1 MRSNSLGKYI
11 SLYGLIGLLGIVL
24 VYPIWLTVR
33 GGLTSVDG
41 GYTLYHV
48 LDVFRDENLRWGL
61 VNALLIATATTLLS
75 IVISMPLALVGARH
89 EFPGKAL
96 FGALV
101 LIPLILPPFVGAIGV
116 RHLLGRSGSLNALL
130 SDLGLIDA
138 PIDVLGDGG
147 LFGVIIVEALHLY
160 PIIYLNL
167 LAALSNLDPALD
179 EAGRDAGASAWTR
192 FRRITLPLV
201 RPGLFAGC
209 TITFIWSLTEL
220 GTPLMFEFRQ
230 VTPVQIFDGLKQMET
245 SAEPFALTV
254 VMLSTA
260 VLLYL
265 AGRILPGVKGVAA
278 SAKASRGDVVHRL
291 GGWAGIGAASLFALV
306 IGLAALPHV
315 GVILASLSVEG
326 QWYQSVLPR
335 AFTFGNYEEALG
347 HPLAIGSIR
356 NSLMLAG
363 IAVVLDLVV
372 GVLAARIIVRTTLRG
387 RSLLDALCMLP
398 LAVPGLVMAFG
409 YVAMSL
415 EWPFRGP
422 VPGWLAMFMPESLV
436 VSLGDGPLSWAA
448 DILGANPNPI
458 PLLIVAYAVR
468 RLPYVVRSTVAGL
481 EQTPVDLE
489 EAAQG
494 LGAGRF
500 LVLRRIVV
508 PLVAANLVA
517 GALLAFSF
525 AMLEVSDSLILAQRE
540 SDYPITKAI
549 YVLFERLGD
558 GPGIAAAMGTW
569 AMLLLACTLAGAS
582 LLLGKKLG
590 AVFRA

>member
-1 MRSNSLGKYI
+1 MSRNSPARYL
-11 SLYGLIGLLGIVL
+11 LLGSLLALLGVVL
-24 VYPIWLTVR
+24 LYPIWLTVR
-33 GGLTSVDG
+33 GAFLTEDG
-41 GYTLYHV
+41 GFTLYHV
-48 LDVFRDENLRWGL
+48 LDVLEDDSLRGGL
-61 VNALLIATATTLLS
+61 VNALIIATATTLLS
-75 IVISMPLALVGARH
+75 TVLAMPMAMVAARH
-89 EFPGKAL
+89 SFPGKAL
-96 FGALV
+96 FSALV

-116 RHLLGRSGSLNALL
+116 RHLLGRAGTFNTILQDFGVMETPF
-130 SDLGLIDA
+130 DLFGT
-138 PIDVLGDGG
+138 GG
-147 LFGVIIVEALHLY
+147 LLGVIIVEALHLY

-167 LAALSNLDPALD
+167 LAALANLDPALD
-179 EAGRDAGASAWTR
+179 EAARNVGAGPWTR
-192 FRRITLPLV
+192 FRKITLPLV
-201 RPGLFAGC
+201 RPGLFAGG
-209 TITFIWSLTEL
+209 TITFIWSFTEL
-220 GTPLMFEFRQ
+220 GTPLMFEFRN

-260 VLLYL
+260 ILLYL
-265 AGRILPGVKGVAA
+265 AGRILPGVRGVGA
-278 SAKASRGDVVHRL
+278 SAKASRSDAETRL
-291 GGWAGIGAASLFALV
+291 GGLAGLGAASLFAFV
-306 IGLAALPHV
+306 IGIAALPHI
-315 GVILASLSVEG
+315 GVILASISVEG
-326 QWYQSVLPR
+326 QWYQSILPR
-335 AFTFGNYEEALG
+335 AFTFSNYEEALG

-363 IAVVLDLVV
+363 IAVIFDLVI
-372 GVLAARIIVRTTLRG
+372 GVLAARIIVRTKLRG

-422 VPGWLAMFMPESLV
+422 VPGWLATILPGSLV
-436 VSLGDGPLSWAA
+436 SALDDGPLSSVA

-489 EAAQG
+489 EAARG

-508 PLVAANLVA
+508 PLVAANLIA

-540 SDYPITKAI
+540 ADYPITKAI

-582 LLLGKKLG
+582 LLLGRKLG

>member
-1 MRSNSLGKYI
+1 M
-11 SLYGLIGLLGIVL
+11 
-24 VYPIWLTVR
+24 
-33 GGLTSVDG
+33 
-41 GYTLYHV
+41 
-48 LDVFRDENLRWGL
+48 
-61 VNALLIATATTLLS
+61 
-75 IVISMPLALVGARH
+75 VGA
-89 EFPGKAL
+89 
-96 FGALV
+96 
-101 LIPLILPPFVGAIGV
+101 
-116 RHLLGRSGSLNALL
+116 
-130 SDLGLIDA
+130 
-138 PIDVLGDGG
+138 
-147 LFGVIIVEALHLY
+147 
-160 PIIYLNL
+160 
-167 LAALSNLDPALD
+167 AA
-179 EAGRDAGASAWTR
+179 
-192 FRRITLPLV
+192 
-201 RPGLFAGC
+201 
-209 TITFIWSLTEL
+209 
-220 GTPLMFEFRQ
+220 
-230 VTPVQIFDGLKQMET
+230 
-245 SAEPFALTV
+245 
-254 VMLSTA
+254 
-260 VLLYL
+260 
-265 AGRILPGVKGVAA
+265 
-278 SAKASRGDVVHRL
+278 
-291 GGWAGIGAASLFALV
+291 LFALV
-306 IGLAALPHV
+306 IGLAALPHI

-363 IAVVLDLVV
+363 IAVVLDLVF

-422 VPGWLAMFMPESLV
+422 VPGWLATFMPESLV
-436 VSLGDGPLSWAA
+436 VSLGDGPLSSVA

-494 LGAGRF
+494 LGAGR
-500 LVLRRIVV
+500 LMVLRRIVV

>member
-1 MRSNSLGKYI
+1 MHRNSPGKYLLLA
-11 SLYGLIGLLGIVL
+11 SLLALLGVVL
-24 VYPIWLTVR
+24 LYPIWLTVK
-33 GGLTSVDG
+33 GAFVSDGG

-48 LDVFRDENLRWGL
+48 LDVLRDETLRGGL
-61 VNALLIATATTLLS
+61 VNALIIAVATTTLS
-75 IVISMPLALVGARH
+75 VILAMPLAMVAARH
-89 EFPGKAL
+89 EFPGKA
-96 FGALV
+96 FFSALV

-116 RHLLGRSGSLNALL
+116 RHLLGRAGSLNTILL
-130 SDLGLIDA
+130 DLGFVDTPFDLF
-138 PIDVLGDGG
+138 GSGG
-147 LFGVIIVEALHLY
+147 IVGVIIVEALHLY
-160 PIIYLNL
+160 PIIYLTL
-167 LAALSNLDPALD
+167 LAAMSNLDPALD
-179 EAGRDAGASAWTR
+179 EAARDAGAGAWTR

-201 RPGLFAGC
+201 RPGLFAGG
-209 TITFIWSLTEL
+209 TITFIWSFTEL

-254 VMLSTA
+254 VMLFTA
-260 VLLYL
+260 ILLYL
-265 AGRILPGVKGVAA
+265 TGRILPGVRGVSA

-291 GGWAGIGAASLFALV
+291 RGWWGLGAATLFALV
-306 IGLAALPHV
+306 IGLAALPHI

-363 IAVVLDLVV
+363 IAVVLDLVF

-422 VPGWLAMFMPESLV
+422 VPGWLATFMPESLV
-436 VSLGDGPLSWAA
+436 VSLGDGPLSSVA

-494 LGAGRF
+494 LGAGR
-500 LVLRRIVV
+500 LMVLRRIVV

>member
-11 SLYGLIGLLGIVL
+11 SLYGLIGLLGVVL

-260 VLLYL
+260 TLFYVL
-265 AGRILPGVKGVAA
+265 GRVLPGVKGVAS
-278 SAKASRGDVVHRL
+278 SAKASRADSSVRL
-291 GGWAGIGAASLFALV
+291 GPVAGI
-306 IGLAALPHV
+306 LAALLFGTVIGIASMPHV

-326 QWYQSVLPR
+326 QWYQSILPR
-335 AFTFGNYEEALG
+335 AFTLHNYTEALS
-347 HPLAIGSIR
+347 HPLALGSIR
-356 NSLMLAG
+356 ISLFLAS

-372 GVLAARIIVRTTLRG
+372 GVIAARVIVRTTLRG
-387 RSLLDALCMLP
+387 RGLLDALCMLP

-409 YVAMSL
+409 YVAMTL
-415 EWPFRGP
+415 EWPFQGTM
-422 VPGWLAMFMPESLV
+422 PGWVAMILGPILPASTLASLD
-436 VSLGDGPLSWAA
+436 DGPLRWAA

-494 LGAGRF
+494 LGAGR
-500 LVLRRIVV
+500 LTVLRRVV
-508 PLVAANLVA
+508 LP
-517 GALLAFSF
+517 
-525 AMLEVSDSLILAQRE
+525 
-540 SDYPITKAI
+540 
-549 YVLFERLGD
+549 
-558 GPGIAAAMGTW
+558 
-569 AMLLLACTLAGAS
+569 
-582 LLLGKKLG
+582 
-590 AVFRA
+590 

>member
-1 MRSNSLGKYI
+1 MRPSSPGRYL
-11 SLYGLIGLLGIVL
+11 LLAGLLALLGVL
-24 VYPIWLTVR
+24 LLYPIWLTVR
-33 GGLTSVDG
+33 GGLLAKDG
-41 GYTLYHV
+41 GFTLHHV
-48 LDVFRDENLRWGL
+48 LDVLSDPLLRGGL
-61 VNALLIATATTLLS
+61 INGLIIATATTFVS
-75 IVISMPLALVGARH
+75 VVVAMPLAMLAARH
-89 EFPGKAL
+89 EFPGKGLFSAL
-96 FGALV
+96 ILV
-101 LIPLILPPFVGAIGV
+101 PLILPPFVGAIGV
-116 RHLLGRSGSLNALL
+116 QHILGRAGAVNTMLFDA
-130 SDLGLIDA
+130 GLIDR
-138 PIDVLGDGG
+138 PIDFFGASGIL
-147 LFGVIIVEALHLY
+147 GVIVVEALHLY

-167 LAALSNLDPALD
+167 LAALANLDPALD
-179 EAGRDAGASAWTR
+179 EAGRNLGAGGWTR

-201 RPGLFAGC
+201 RPGLFAGG
-209 TITFIWSLTEL
+209 TITFIWSFTEL

-265 AGRILPGVKGVAA
+265 AGRVLPGVKGVGA
-278 SAKASRGDVVHRL
+278 SAKASRGDSSSRL
-291 GGWAGIGAASLFALV
+291 RGFAGWGTAALFALV
-306 IGLAALPHV
+306 IGVAAAPHV

-326 QWYQSVLPR
+326 QWYQSILPR
-335 AFTFGNYEEALG
+335 AFTIRNYEEALG

-356 NSLMLAG
+356 NSLGLAG
-363 IAVVLDLVV
+363 VAVLLDLVI
-372 GVLAARIIVRTTLRG
+372 GVVAARIIVRTRLRG
-387 RSLLDALCMLP
+387 RAVLDALCMLP

-409 YVAMSL
+409 YVAMTL

-422 VPGWLAMFMPESLV
+422 VPGWLATVMPGSMVAALD
-436 VSLGDGPLSWAA
+436 DGPLSWVANV
-448 DILGANPNPI
+448 LGENPNPM
-458 PLLIVAYAVR
+458 PLLVVAYAVR

-489 EAAQG
+489 EAARG
-494 LGAGRF
+494 LGAGRSM
-500 LVLRRIVV
+500 VLRRVV
-508 PLVAANLVA
+508 LPLVAANLVA

-525 AMLEVSDSLILAQRE
+525 SMLEVSDSLILAQRE
-540 SDYPITKAI
+540 ADYPITKAI

-582 LLLGKKLG
+582 VLLGKRLG

>member
-1 MRSNSLGKYI
+1 MDRGSKGRYLVLASL
-11 SLYGLIGLLGIVL
+11 LALLGVVL

-33 GGLTSVDG
+33 GAFLTEDG
-41 GYTLYHV
+41 GFTFYHV
-48 LDVFRDENLRWGL
+48 LDVLRDESLRGGL
-61 VNALLIATATTLLS
+61 VNALIIATATTILS
-75 IVISMPLALVGARH
+75 TVLAMPLALVAAKH
-89 EFPGKAL
+89 AFPGKAI
-96 FGALV
+96 FSALV

-116 RHLLGRSGSLNALL
+116 RHLLGRSGSLNTLL
-130 SDLGLIDA
+130 ADMGILDA
-138 PIDVLGDGG
+138 PFD
-147 LFGVIIVEALHLY
+147 LFGTGGMIGVIVVEALHLY

-167 LAALSNLDPALD
+167 LAALANLDPALD
-179 EAGRDAGASAWTR
+179 EAARNVGAGPWTR

-201 RPGLFAGC
+201 RPGLFAGG
-209 TITFIWSLTEL
+209 TITFIWSFTEL

-265 AGRILPGVKGVAA
+265 AGRVLPGVRGVGA
-278 SAKASRGDVVHRL
+278 SAKASRGDSETRL
-291 GGWAGIGAASLFALV
+291 GGWRGIGASILFATV
-306 IGLAALPHV
+306 IGVAALPHV
-315 GVILASLSVEG
+315 GVVLASVSVEG
-326 QWYQSVLPR
+326 QWYQSILPR
-335 AFTFGNYEEALG
+335 AFTLANYEEALG

-363 IAVVLDLVV
+363 IAVLLDLVIGIV
-372 GVLAARIIVRTTLRG
+372 AARIIVRTRLRG

-409 YVAMSL
+409 YVALSL

-422 VPGWLAMFMPESLV
+422 MPGWLAAILPASIVAPLD
-436 VSLGDGPLSWAA
+436 DGPLSWAA

-458 PLLIVAYAVR
+458 PLLIIAYAVR
-468 RLPYVVRSTVAGL
+468 RLPYVVRATVAGL
-481 EQTPVDLE
+481 EQTPIDLE
-489 EAAQG
+489 EAARG
-494 LGAGRF
+494 LGAGKW

-508 PLVAANLVA
+508 PLVAANLIA

-540 SDYPITKAI
+540 GDYPITKAI

-582 LLLGKKLG
+582 LLLGRKLG